1 MAKTAF
7 AVEDGLVPGHTT
19 SSLGHSTA
27 KFDDTHLGG
36 DINVDGG
43 ITAGGTITTSGSV
56 FAGGEELSGGGGGG
70 GGGID
75 AATSIAYSIALG

>member
-27 KFDDTHLGG
+27 KFNDAHLGG